1 MTVSYEGEDK
11 VPVFSDL
18 SFSFETIETRSQLG
32 GDCQVLGWSGVF
44 IKYMGLFESFPYLV
58 ILCTRLSCNKVSI
71 L

>member
-18 SFSFETIETRSQLG
+18 SFSIETIETRSQLG

-44 IKYMGLFESFPYLV
+44 IEYMGLFESF
-58 ILCTRLSCNKVSI
+58 T
-71 L
+71 